1 LRPWARSY
9 VASRLDAINALKSPL
24 VDSVLRLTGGWN
36 DPCQNLFAASGSSSQ
51 IEHVGAGIFD
61 GLRGTAGAERF
72 GIPTE
77 MLAAFNTLANWC
89 PDDSSTLDIADV
101 LRDIEEAEVKA
112 ILRFGALVG
121 ILSIKPDP
129 ADPKRELVDMNV
141 LAREILSADLQQ

>member
-1 LRPWARSY
+1 
-9 VASRLDAINALKSPL
+9 
-24 VDSVLRLTGGWN
+24 
-36 DPCQNLFAASGSSSQ
+36 
-51 IEHVGAGIFD
+51 
-61 GLRGTAGAERF
+61 
-72 GIPTE
+72 